1 MRCVVA
7 AVLKSESRVAFRG
20 AGVRR
25 RFYEYER
32 RTAVADCEIAAAEKG
47 IRNRFQLAGASWQG
61 AAPPCGGLLLRV
73 AP

>member
-25 RFYEYER
+25 RFYENER

-47 IRNRFQLAGASWQG
+47 IRNRFQLAGASWQA